1 MLHLRALE
9 PEDLELL
16 YTIENDPSV
25 WDVTTPG
32 APYSHH
38 ALRQYLLQATDGW
51 DFFATG
57 QQRLVIE
64 TEEGVALGLAD
75 LFNHEATHRR
85 AEVGIALL
93 CEHRGKGNGEEA
105 LHELIAFARNRLCLH
120 SLYAK
125 VQPDNTAAVRL
136 MQATD
141 FLQLCT
147 LPDWLRTPTG
157 YQPALLFH
165 RIL

>member
-1 MLHLRALE
+1 M
-9 PEDLELL
+9 
-16 YTIENDPSV
+16 
-25 WDVTTPG
+25 
-32 APYSHH
+32 
-38 ALRQYLLQATDGW
+38 
-51 DFFATG
+51 
-57 QQRLVIE
+57 
-64 TEEGVALGLAD
+64 ALGLAD